1 MNLKLNNLS
10 NIIFISFILLVLII
24 LVILNCYTN
33 IDKKY
38 INNIC
43 NQFKSTKEENDYR
56 DLIYNYPTWRISL
69 SISFFTL
76 IIQIVLYLFLFYNIT
91 LNINTINN
99 LILSMILMFFIVY
112 QIVDFNIKQFKTMI
126 NC

>member
-1 MNLKLNNLS
+1 MNFKLNNLS

-33 IDKKY
+33 IDKNY

-43 NQFKSTKEENDYR
+43 NQFTSTKEENDYR
-56 DLIYNYPTWRISL
+56 DLINNYPTWRISL
-69 SISFFTL
+69 SISFFIL
-76 IIQIVLYLFLFYNIT
+76 IIQFVLYLFLFYNIT
-91 LNINTINN
+91 LNINIINN
-99 LILSMILMFFIVY
+99 LILSMSLMFFIVY
-112 QIVDFNIKQFKTMI
+112 QIVDFNIKQFKKMI